1 MKITII
7 GGGSG
12 MLSNSIGT
20 VLKKVGYFIQVI
32 GKSSPVAFAPDVF
45 IRKNLLEDAVYIT
58 ELLDSDV
65 IIYAAGAGTSSS
77 ANSGK
82 YNVYNEFAGTYK
94 TLFIIE

>member
-65 IIYAAGAGTSSS
+65 IIYAAGAGVQAAVPIA
-77 ANSGK
+77 ANTM
-82 YNVYNEFAGTYK
+82 YTMN
-94 TLFIIE
+94 

>member
-1 MKITII
+1 MCGANRKVYPMKITII

-45 IRKNLLEDAVYIT
+45 ILN
-58 ELLDSDV
+58 
-65 IIYAAGAGTSSS
+65 S
-77 ANSGK
+77 A
-82 YNVYNEFAGTYK
+82 
-94 TLFIIE
+94 TL